1 MQIIKAI
8 LKLDGGT
15 ATVVDDCGKPLKTLE
30 IKVGIAATLEL
41 DLRSAEEDAE
51 TGKLIPYPFAELSG
65 ATSYYIAMDLD
76 FDQETEPKM
85 LRFDG
90 ITLTQSEDGRTIFR
104 APIPNTATP
113 GVLDAVKTSE
123 TVTVKVEFAGYG
135 GDNPA
140 QAVFAWSYQM
150 AVRNRVYL
158 GGNVPQDVTED
169 PAYLNTAQ
177 VKAEITKQI
186 EDALKNITGEQG
198 PQGVGIADIKL
209 TGTDGLVD
217 TYTITLTDG
226 NTATFTV
233 TNGAEI
239 AKIEKSGSSGLVD
252 TYTITLTDGKT
263 AGTFQVRNGRGIA
276 SITKTKSEGNI
287 DTYTIT
293 FTDETTFSYQVIH
306 GEKGD
311 TGDDL
316 HIDATGEL
324 TERDAYGDEK
334 KGFIF
339 CGSETDA
346 ETKITRLYLYVKKSD
361 DYNDWC
367 NPTVITYYSKNGKD
381 GENVKFLL
389 PLEFKAPENPDDFLL
404 SFEMKDYPAATIA
417 HVCID
422 TQEGEYQLPY
432 NSATGNTKILKKD
445 GKFYVYFGNLVPEYE
460 TGRIYFAQGVAE
472 KTLWM
477 LYQEQGGKYSYNDF
491 CSKIFELIGEGE
503 TNPDEPEVTGKMYYG
518 YVTAE
523 TAGMMTSLTQLTQS
537 IIEAAIEAGTVTECD
552 AAAIGKISMNA
563 PAYSWIVAILPD
575 TLKALKDDGLGGKVA
590 FTLDNG
596 AAGSGANGADLTLGE
611 TAYKVYGELQI
622 VTAQTSIYIENKG

>member
-158 GGNVPQDVTED
+158 GGNVPQDITED
-169 PAYLNTAQ
+169 PEYLNTAQ
-177 VKAEITKQI
+177 VKAEIEKQI
-186 EDALKNITGEQG
+186 EDALKNVTGEQG
-198 PQGVGIADIKL
+198 PQGVGIADIQL

-263 AGTFQVRNGRGIA
+263 AGTFQIRNGRGIA
-276 SITKTKSEGNI
+276 SIAKTKSEGNI

-324 TERDAYGDEK
+324 TERDAYGNEK
-334 KGFIF
+334 AGFVF

-346 ETKITRLYLYVKKSD
+346 ETKITRLYLYV
-361 DYNDWC
+361 
-367 NPTVITYYSKNGKD
+367 
-381 GENVKFLL
+381 
-389 PLEFKAPENPDDFLL
+389 
-404 SFEMKDYPAATIA
+404 
-417 HVCID
+417 
-422 TQEGEYQLPY
+422 
-432 NSATGNTKILKKD
+432 
-445 GKFYVYFGNLVPEYE
+445 
-460 TGRIYFAQGVAE
+460 R
-472 KTLWM
+472 
-477 LYQEQGGKYSYNDF
+477 KYIRLRD
-491 CSKIFELIGEGE
+491 
-503 TNPDEPEVTGKMYYG
+503 
-518 YVTAE
+518 
-523 TAGMMTSLTQLTQS
+523 
-537 IIEAAIEAGTVTECD
+537 
-552 AAAIGKISMNA
+552 
-563 PAYSWIVAILPD
+563 
-575 TLKALKDDGLGGKVA
+575 
-590 FTLDNG
+590 
-596 AAGSGANGADLTLGE
+596 
-611 TAYKVYGELQI
+611 
-622 VTAQTSIYIENKG
+622 

>member
-1 MQIIKAI
+1 MQTIKLI
-8 LKLDGGT
+8 LRLDGGT
-15 ATVVDDCGKPLKTLE
+15 ATVTDEYGKTAVTPE
-30 IKVGIAATLEL
+30 IKVGIAAVLEL
-41 DLRSAEEDAE
+41 DLRSNQIDDE
-51 TGKLIPYPFAELSG
+51 TGILEPYPFAELSW

-123 TVTVKVEFAGYG
+123 TVMVKVEFAGYG

-169 PAYLNTAQ
+169 PEYLNTAQ
-177 VKAEITKQI
+177 VKAEIEKQI
-186 EDALKNITGEQG
+186 EDALKNVTGEQG
-198 PQGVGIADIKL
+198 PQGVGIADIHL

-226 NTATFTV
+226 KTATFTI

-263 AGTFQVRNGRGIA
+263 AGTFQIRNGRGIA
-276 SITKTKSEGNI
+276 SIAKTKSEGNI

-324 TERDAYGDEK
+324 TERDAYGNEK
-334 KGFIF
+334 AGFVF

-346 ETKITRLYLYVKKSD
+346 ETKITRLYLYV
-361 DYNDWC
+361 
-367 NPTVITYYSKNGKD
+367 
-381 GENVKFLL
+381 
-389 PLEFKAPENPDDFLL
+389 
-404 SFEMKDYPAATIA
+404 
-417 HVCID
+417 
-422 TQEGEYQLPY
+422 
-432 NSATGNTKILKKD
+432 
-445 GKFYVYFGNLVPEYE
+445 
-460 TGRIYFAQGVAE
+460 R
-472 KTLWM
+472 
-477 LYQEQGGKYSYNDF
+477 KYIRLRD
-491 CSKIFELIGEGE
+491 
-503 TNPDEPEVTGKMYYG
+503 
-518 YVTAE
+518 
-523 TAGMMTSLTQLTQS
+523 
-537 IIEAAIEAGTVTECD
+537 
-552 AAAIGKISMNA
+552 
-563 PAYSWIVAILPD
+563 
-575 TLKALKDDGLGGKVA
+575 
-590 FTLDNG
+590 
-596 AAGSGANGADLTLGE
+596 
-611 TAYKVYGELQI
+611 
-622 VTAQTSIYIENKG
+622 